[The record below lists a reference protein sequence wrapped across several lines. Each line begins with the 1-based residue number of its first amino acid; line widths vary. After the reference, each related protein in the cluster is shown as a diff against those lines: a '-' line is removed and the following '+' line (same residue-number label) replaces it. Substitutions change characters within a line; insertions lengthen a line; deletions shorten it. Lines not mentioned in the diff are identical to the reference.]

1 MGMDTYHVFLRSGYS
16 LALLATG
23 NGTANGILRL
33 FDLFDVLGRQMAIGP
48 VIRFVGV
55 VIAWRLDAPLVVFVI
70 IWAVAA
76 ASEDLYLS
84 WRGSREY
91 HPRIGPPPDG
101 EVVGDSRFS
110 EFSGLKSFL
119 WVTYWQSNMDLV
131 RKHLSTLLEIGR
143 ASCRERVC
151 QYV

>member
-1 MGMDTYHVFLRSGYS
+1 MCTLQYFCCFFFKQK
-16 LALLATG
+16 
-23 NGTANGILRL
+23 TAYDVRISDWSSDVCSSDL
-33 FDLFDVLGRQMAIGP
+33 FVLFDVLGRQMAIGP

-84 WRGSREY
+84 WRGGREY
-91 HPRIGPPPDG
+91 HQRIGPPPDG
-101 EVVGDSRFS
+101 ELVGDSRFS

-131 RKHLSTLLEIGR
+131 RKHLRSEEHTSEL
-143 ASCRERVC
+143 
-151 QYV
+151 